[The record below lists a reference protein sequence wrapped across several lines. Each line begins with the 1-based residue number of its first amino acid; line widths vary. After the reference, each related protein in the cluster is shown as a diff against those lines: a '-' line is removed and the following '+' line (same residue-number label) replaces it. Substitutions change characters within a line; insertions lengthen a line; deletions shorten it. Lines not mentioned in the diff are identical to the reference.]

1 MSTVSQLRSASLMN
15 CQEHLART
23 IAAGMGSQSSAARA
37 VKELD
42 ERRLR
47 GEQVCVFPMRG
58 QWVVEPI

>member
-1 MSTVSQLRSASLMN
+1 MSKVFQFRSANLMK

-42 ERRLR
+42 ERRLH
-47 GEQVCVFPMRG
+47 GEQVFVFPMRG

>member
-1 MSTVSQLRSASLMN
+1 MSTVFQIRSASLMI

-37 VKELD
+37 VKVLD
-42 ERRLR
+42 ERRLQ